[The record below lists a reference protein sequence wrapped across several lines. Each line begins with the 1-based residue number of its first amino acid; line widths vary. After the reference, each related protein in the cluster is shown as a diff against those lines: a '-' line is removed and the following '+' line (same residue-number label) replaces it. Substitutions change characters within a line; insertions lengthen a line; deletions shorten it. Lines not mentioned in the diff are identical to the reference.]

1 MARAPSLDELEERL
15 RIEFIDDAHDRLVK
29 TYAALEA
36 AAAGVKTDTE
46 ALAMLRM
53 EAHNMK
59 GCGTS
64 FGFPAVSLVAHR
76 MEDYL
81 TGVAKL
87 DKRQLDD
94 AHTFLD
100 KIAELVDRR
109 EQPALA
115 ETNLIVRSL
124 PARYVFEVADVEVRD
139 CEIMLVTPSKVVAR
153 KVGIEMAA
161 CGYRPVTVQDPI
173 EALGMAVRVPPDML
187 IASLVM
193 DHLGGVDLI
202 RALKAMSITAKM
214 PMALLTSLD
223 LGNAALKDVPKGVG
237 VIRVGSQFGEDFAAQ
252 ITRFNMG

>member
-1 MARAPSLDELEERL
+1 MARAPSLEDLEDRL
-15 RIEFIDDAHDRLVK
+15 RIEFIDDAHDRLDK
-29 TYAALEA
+29 TYAALKA
-36 AAAGVKTDTE
+36 AMAGAKPDTE
-46 ALAMLRM
+46 ILALLRM

-81 TGVAKL
+81 TGVTKFDQRRL
-87 DKRQLDD
+87 ED

-115 ETNLIVRSL
+115 ETNQIIRSL
-124 PARYVFEVADVEVRD
+124 PTRYVFNVTDVEVRD

-153 KVGIEMAA
+153 KVGTEMAA

-193 DHLGGVDLI
+193 DHLSGLDLI
-202 RALKAMSITAKM
+202 RGLRAMSATAKT
-214 PMALLTSLD
+214 PMALLTSVDLD
-223 LGNAALKDVPKGVG
+223 NPALKDVPKGVG
-237 VIRVGSQFGEDFAAQ
+237 VIRVGNHFGEDFAAQ
-252 ITRFNMG
+252 ITRFNLG